1 MRILLV
7 EDDELIVEAL
17 VKVLT
22 DQHYVVDVATDGQ
35 EGWELVKTFTYDM
48 LLLDV
53 VLPKLSGIKL
63 CQQLRSQGNR
73 IPILLLTALDNST
86 DKVIG
91 LDAGADDYVV
101 KPFNLQELLARIRAL
116 LRRGSSTLLP
126 PVLEWRDLRLDPSTC
141 EVTYR
146 EQPLHLTP
154 KEYSLL
160 ELFLRHSR
168 RVFSQSVII
177 EHLWSFEELPEE
189 DTVRA
194 HIKGLRQKI
203 KAVGAPA
210 DFIET
215 VYGLGYRLRLPS
227 SIEKTIPLVEAGDR
241 TQQTVAEV
249 AEVWERCKEKFSNR
263 VAVLEQAITALRNNN
278 LGDELRQQAEQ
289 EAHRLAGSLGIFGF
303 TEGSRLAREIEQ
315 QFQAQTSLDQQVSS
329 KLLIALR
336 RELQRKTSA
345 PVSIKAVSK
354 HQHVLLVVDDSELA
368 GQLIAEAA
376 AWGMR
381 TVVAINLSQARDAIF
396 DEQPQVVLLNLC
408 LPDVEDNLKLLTELN
423 TCTPP
428 VPVLVLAAQDQLS
441 YRVKVARSG
450 GRGFLSNSMPPAQI
464 MEAVTQV
471 LQQSHLQ
478 ASKVMVVD
486 DDTQMLVLLQTLL
499 EPWGIEL
506 TTLDDPRQFWE
517 VLETSAPD
525 LLILDIEMPHLS
537 GIDLCRVVRNDPYW
551 SRLPVLFLSVHTDA
565 DTVHQVFAAGAD
577 DYVSKPI
584 IESELITR
592 IFNRLERSRQ

>member
-7 EDDELIVEAL
+7 EDDELITEAL

-22 DQHYVVDVATDGQ
+22 GQHYTVDVATDGQ
-35 EGWELVKTFTYDM
+35 EGWDLVETFTYDL

-116 LRRGSSTLLP
+116 LRRGNSTLL

-146 EQPLHLTP
+146 DQLLHLTP
-154 KEYSLL
+154 KEYALL

-168 RVFSQSVII
+168 RVFSQGAIL
-177 EHLWSFEELPEE
+177 EHLWSHEELPEE

-210 DFIET
+210 DFIEI

-227 SIEKTIPLVEAGDR
+227 SAEETTPSIQKDR
-241 TQQTVAEV
+241 VQQTIAEV
-249 AEVWERCKEKFSNR
+249 AEVWERCKEKFSDR
-263 VAVLEQAITALRNNN
+263 VAVLEQAIAALLNDT
-278 LGDELRQQAEQ
+278 LTEELRQQAEQ

-303 TEGSRLAREIEQ
+303 AEGSRLAREIEQ
-315 QFQAQTSLDQQVSS
+315 RFQAHTSLGQRMQSE
-329 KLLIALR
+329 LLVALR
-336 RELQRKTSA
+336 RELQGKTFTPPQLDALSERQ
-345 PVSIKAVSK
+345 P
-354 HQHVLLVVDDSELA
+354 VLLVIDDLELA
-368 GQLIAEAA
+368 GQLIVEAA
-376 AWGMR
+376 KWEIR
-381 TVVAINLSQARDAIF
+381 TVVAINLSQARDVILA
-396 DEQPQVVLLNLC
+396 DRPRVVLLGLWS
-408 LPDVEDNLKLLTELN
+408 DDEDSLRLLAELN
-423 TCTPP
+423 ARTPP
-428 VPVLVLAAQDQLS
+428 VPVLVLTAQTQLS
-441 YRVKVARSG
+441 DRVKVARLG
-450 GRGFLSNSMPPAQI
+450 GRGFLSQSMSPAQI
-464 MEAVTQV
+464 LEAVTQV
-471 LQQSHLQ
+471 LQQCRLQ

-486 DDTQMLVLLQTLL
+486 DDPHMLLVLRTLL

-506 TTLDDPRQFWE
+506 TTLDDPRQFWD
-517 VLETSAPD
+517 VLEASAPD

-537 GIDLCRVVRNDPYW
+537 GIELCQVVRNDPRW

-584 IESELITR
+584 IESELVTR